1 MPTRRRVK
9 TQKKRGTMKQKR
21 VHGGSI
27 GRKSGNKTV
36 KSVRYSPDRFNMRS
50 LLSALPGD
58 NTPKIA
64 TPKIAR
70 KRVQTHKGRE
80 YNKTLIKNKSI
91 ANKRKDTMNMNKL
104 FGQMALSTP

>member
-36 KSVRYSPDRFNMRS
+36 KSERYSPNRFNMRS

-58 NTPKIA
+58 NTPKI
-64 TPKIAR
+64 TR
-70 KRVQTHKGRE
+70 KRVQTNKGRE
-80 YNKTLIKNKSI
+80 YNETLKKNKYI
-91 ANKRKDTMNMNKL
+91 ANKRKDTMNMNKW
-104 FGQMALSTP
+104 FGQMALSTS

>member
-36 KSVRYSPDRFNMRS
+36 KSERYSPNRFNMRS

-58 NTPKIA
+58 NTS
-64 TPKIAR
+64 KIAR
-70 KRVQTHKGRE
+70 NRVQTHKGRQ
-80 YNKTLIKNKSI
+80 YNKTLEKNNSI
-91 ANKRKDTMNMNKL
+91 AKKRKDTMNMNNL
-104 FGQMALSTP
+104 FGKMDL